1 MKFHISQ
8 ATLPVAHFTVAPL
21 VLVNTVS
28 SFQTWPHK
36 LPSGYLRY
44 RQDMENGPFI
54 DDVDM
59 YLSMYIYICVC
70 ISTYIY
76 IYIHIMAFDPSPC
89 CLVFSNDS
97 FQTQT
102 QTISS
107 AGAPMRN
114 GNSSYRW
121 IRRTQIILVHV
132 INYSGSC
139 QYQSKIMPW
148 QNYVIKTVISIL
160 NVKCRVLLYHII

>member
-59 YLSMYIYICVC
+59 YLSMYIYMCMYIYVH
-70 ISTYIY
+70 IY
-76 IYIHIMAFDPSPC
+76 IY
-89 CLVFSNDS
+89 
-97 FQTQT
+97 T
-102 QTISS
+102 
-107 AGAPMRN
+107 
-114 GNSSYRW
+114 
-121 IRRTQIILVHV
+121 
-132 INYSGSC
+132 
-139 QYQSKIMPW
+139 
-148 QNYVIKTVISIL
+148 
-160 NVKCRVLLYHII
+160 YHGF